1 VKTPQARTALQR
13 DEAAGLACR
22 GRDGGRGPGGRPNT
36 LPAWV
41 LTDAALVGSDPRLRM
56 MARALELITAVVPT
70 AGAVFYPIDGR
81 AGRHGAGPMLVKT
94 DRDAPNREM
103 IVREYFTRYH
113 AYDPFCS
120 RTHAHNNTPI
130 VGVGELGGL
139 NNFARTVWASEYL
152 AEWGIAT
159 ETVIF
164 LRNAGRIAAGIS
176 LSRRH
181 DAPLFTQT
189 ELMLLHRIQPMVED
203 AWALSGNEPTKFE
216 HEERLAGRG
225 LTARELEIA
234 RRAAAGAHNDEI
246 ARALIISPD
255 TVKTHLK
262 RVFVKLGVRN
272 RVQLAHMLGPETYG
286 PARID

>member
-1 VKTPQARTALQR
+1 MQAPPVQSGLEQGETSGSARR
-13 DEAAGLACR
+13 ERAGTIGSDRRA
-22 GRDGGRGPGGRPNT
+22 DM

-41 LTDAALVGSDPRLRM
+41 QTETALVGGDPRLRM
-56 MARALELITAVVPT
+56 MARALDLITTVVPT
-70 AGAVFYPIDGR
+70 AGAVFYPVDGR
-81 AGRHGAGPMLVKT
+81 AGRHGAGPMLVKGEG
-94 DRDAPNREM
+94 DGPNRETT
-103 IVREYFTRYH
+103 VREYFTRYH

-120 RTHAHNNTPI
+120 KTHAGNKTPI

-139 NNFARTVWASEYL
+139 KNFARTVWASEYL
-152 AEWGIAT
+152 AEWGMAT

-164 LRNAGRIAAGIS
+164 LRDEGRIAAGIS

-189 ELMLLHRIQPMVED
+189 ELMVLHRIQPMVED
-203 AWALSGNEPTKFE
+203 AWALSRKEPAKFE

-225 LTARELEIA
+225 LTTRELEIA

-286 PARID
+286 PARSD